1 MERLLSNMES
11 GNYTEELLSEFPPL
25 ATKLNENKKLKYR
38 INIMKKA
45 YSALISL

>member
-11 GNYTEELLSEFPPL
+11 GNYTDELLSEFPPL